1 VREKLIRDGIPKLA
15 ADAGDPITVR
25 TATPAEL
32 PALLRAKLTEE
43 TAEAIDA
50 GEDGLLGELADVLEV
65 VHVIAA
71 LHGHT
76 PADLE
81 QARVDKAGARGRFEQ
96 GLVMQLPDGE
106 GR

>member
-1 VREKLIRDGIPKLA
+1 MREKLIRDGIPKIA

-25 TATPAEL
+25 TAASAEL
-32 PALLRAKLTEE
+32 PQLLRMKLTEE
-43 TAEAIDA
+43 ALEVIDA
-50 GEDGLLGELADVLEV
+50 GEDGLLEELADVLEV
-65 VHVIAA
+65 VHAIAA

-81 QARVDKAGARGRFEQ
+81 QARVDKARARGRFEQ
-96 GLVMQLPDGE
+96 GLVMQLPDRE

>member
-1 VREKLIRDGIPKLA
+1 MAEKLIRDGIPKIA

-32 PALLRAKLTEE
+32 PVLLRMKLGEE
-43 TAEAIDA
+43 AVEVIDA
-50 GEDGLLGELADVLEV
+50 GPDGLLEELADVIEV
-65 VHVIAA
+65 VHAIAA

-96 GLVMQLPDGE
+96 GLVMQPPDRE